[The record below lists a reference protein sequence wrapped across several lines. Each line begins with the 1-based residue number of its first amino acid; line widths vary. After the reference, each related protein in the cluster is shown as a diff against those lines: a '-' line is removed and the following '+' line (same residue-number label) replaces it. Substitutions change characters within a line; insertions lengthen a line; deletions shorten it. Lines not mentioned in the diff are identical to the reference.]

1 MAGKTAKIIE
11 VNESEKYFKLEKVD
25 KNFPITKKFKSFNLK
40 VGDSIEYDIKG
51 PNLEILRKVDVD
63 FEEGQN
69 KGQKKSFNSPKKE
82 EKLSIFDYPYNFV
95 SLGEVEEIKREKR
108 VKGEHNGKIKCSLK
122 NLTPIFIGNKT
133 DENVQREYKE
143 ERTLTLKFEGN
154 EKYVIP
160 ASTLK
165 GEIRNIIEVLT
176 TSCIKN
182 LEEERLDYRG
192 KAGERKNVFGIIKKF
207 PTANDDG
214 VIYGAHKVKVKFY
227 DTIPKRKEPLEITNE
242 FKKEGFYEIKVNEK
256 YKNHIS
262 KDEKPKDPKADDPKA
277 INNYIQFENI
287 TRGGTIEAILW
298 VSSDIYNKKYQK
310 ILVPNGETYSFT
322 MSEYEDLLYLIK
334 QRKDAEEKNNKS
346 FYIDELKLRDTII
359 FEADDKHKAKNLTFS
374 EIPRLRYKMSP
385 LDLVPEEFHPC
396 TTENLCFACRMF
408 GTIGDHTENKD
419 GEKKQEKITSM
430 SSKIFISDAL
440 SINNKSKELEKKLIL
455 KSLGE
460 PHPSLTRFYL
470 ENNGT
475 YDKNFKIRGRKFYW
489 HHSEKI
495 KAGKG
500 YKNYLKTISD
510 PTTST
515 TNSTIWFLEPE
526 QNFEFEVTFKDL
538 TDEELGILIYSLELE
553 KDLLHKLGKAKAF
566 GLGSCEIKIT
576 DCLLESSERYT
587 SFVKAYEKIDKE
599 KYLKIAKEKY
609 KLDTDERKEIKELKA
624 ILKSTNNLDFGSSAF
639 PEETKIDSKG
649 NTTKNTLNWFI
660 KHKNCVLPTILD
672 YLKKK

>member
-11 VNESEKYFKLEKVD
+11 VNETEKYFKLEKVD

-63 FEEGQN
+63 FEKSQD
-69 KGQKKSFNSPKKE
+69 KGPKKGFKEPKKE

-95 SLGEVEEIKREKR
+95 SLGDINEIKREKR
-108 VKGEHNGKIKCSLK
+108 VKGNHSGKIKCSLK

-133 DENVQREYKE
+133 DEKE
-143 ERTLTLKFEGN
+143 EKTLTLKVEGN

-165 GEIRNIIEVLT
+165 GELRNIIEVLT

-182 LEEERLDYRG
+182 VEEERLDYRG
-192 KAGERKNVFGIIKKF
+192 SAGGRTNVFGIIKKF

-214 VIYGAHKVKVKFY
+214 IIIEADK
-227 DTIPKRKEPLEITNE
+227 
-242 FKKEGFYEIKVNEK
+242 IKVNRKKVLFNYKPGFYPIKVANNLLVKDYIKRAKLAPK
-256 YKNHIS
+256 Y
-262 KDEKPKDPKADDPKA
+262 PKGADDPNA
-277 INNYIQFENI
+277 INSVDEFNKVQQ
-287 TRGGTIEAILW
+287 GGTLNATLW
-298 VSSDIYNKKYQK
+298 VSSFIPNKKYEK
-310 ILVPNGETYSFT
+310 LLIPNEKHYSFT
-322 MSEYEDLLYLIK
+322 KSDYEDLLYLIK
-334 QRKDAEEKNNKS
+334 QRKEAEEKKPPKDRED
-346 FYIDELKLRDTII
+346 FYIDELKEGDTII
-359 FEADDKHKAKNLTFS
+359 FEVNEKGRIENFSFS

-385 LDLVPEEFHPC
+385 LDLIPRQFHPC
-396 TTENLCFACRMF
+396 TSENLCFACRMF
-408 GTIGDHTENKD
+408 GTIGDHTENKSE
-419 GEKKQEKITSM
+419 EKKEEKIISM

-489 HHSEKI
+489 HHQDKI
-495 KAGKG
+495 EAGKN
-500 YKNYLKTISD
+500 YSNYLKTISD
-510 PTTST
+510 PAPST

-553 KDLLHKLGKAKAF
+553 QDLLHKFGKAKAF

-576 DCLLESSERYT
+576 DCLLESSEKYS
-587 SFVKAYEKIDKE
+587 SFIKAYEKIDKE
-599 KYLKIAKEKY
+599 KYLKIAKDKY
-609 KLDTDERKEIKELKA
+609 KLDTTERKEIKELKV
-624 ILKSTNNLDFGSSAF
+624 ILKSTNNLDFKKSSY
-639 PEETKIDSKG
+639 PEETG
-649 NTTKNTLNWFI
+649 RLPGANTVNWFMN
-660 KHKNCVLPTILD
+660 HKGCVLPTILD

>member
-11 VNESEKYFKLEKVD
+11 VNETEKYFKLEKVD

-63 FEEGQN
+63 FEKSQD
-69 KGQKKSFNSPKKE
+69 KGVKKGFNSPKKE

-95 SLGEVEEIKREKR
+95 SLGEVKEIKREKR
-108 VKGEHNGKIKCSLK
+108 VKGNHSGKIKCSLK

-133 DENVQREYKE
+133 DEKE
-143 ERTLTLKFEGN
+143 ERTLTLKVEGN

-182 LEEERLDYRG
+182 VEEERLDYRG
-192 KAGERKNVFGIIKKF
+192 KAGGKTNVFGIIKKF

-214 VIYGAHKVKVKFY
+214 IIIEADKVKVNRKKVLSNYKPGFY
-227 DTIPKRKEPLEITNE
+227 PVKVANNLLVKDYIKRAKLKPNYKKGEDDPNAINSTNE
-242 FKKEGFYEIKVNEK
+242 FSKV
-256 YKNHIS
+256 
-262 KDEKPKDPKADDPKA
+262 
-277 INNYIQFENI
+277 QQ
-287 TRGGTIEAILW
+287 GGTINAVLW
-298 VSSDIYNKKYQK
+298 VSSFIPNKKYEK
-310 ILVPNGETYSFT
+310 LLIPNEKHYSFT
-322 MSEYEDLLYLIK
+322 KSDYEDLLYLIK
-334 QRKDAEEKNNKS
+334 QRKEAEEKKPPKDREN
-346 FYIDELKLRDTII
+346 FYIDELKEGDTII
-359 FEADDKHKAKNLTFS
+359 FEVNEKGRIENFSFS

-385 LDLVPEEFHPC
+385 LDLIPEDFHPC
-396 TTENLCFACRMF
+396 TSEELCFACRIF
-408 GTIGDHTENKD
+408 GTIGDHTENKN

-470 ENNGT
+470 DNNGT

-489 HHSEKI
+489 HHQDKI
-495 KAGKG
+495 EAGKN
-500 YKNYLKTISD
+500 YTNYLKTISD
-510 PTTST
+510 LTPST

-553 KDLLHKLGKAKAF
+553 QDLLHKFGKAKAF

-576 DCLLESSERYT
+576 DCLLESPEKYS
-587 SFVKAYEKIDKE
+587 SFLKAYEKLDKE

-609 KLDTDERKEIKELKA
+609 KLDTTERKEIKELKA
-624 ILKSTNNLDFGSSAF
+624 ILKSTNNLDFKKSSY
-639 PEETKIDSKG
+639 PEEEGKLPG
-649 NTTKNTLNWFI
+649 ANTVNWFMN
-660 KHKNCVLPTILD
+660 HKGCVLPTILD

>member
-11 VNESEKYFKLEKVD
+11 VNETEKYFKLEKVD

-51 PNLEILRKVDVD
+51 PNLEISKKVDVD
-63 FEEGQN
+63 FEKEQNRGQN
-69 KGQKKSFNSPKKE
+69 KGFKEPKKE
-82 EKLSIFDYPYNFV
+82 EKLFIFDYPYNFV
-95 SLGEVEEIKREKR
+95 SLGEIEEIKREKR
-108 VKGEHNGKIKCSLK
+108 VKGEHSGKIKCNLK

-133 DENVQREYKE
+133 DEKE
-143 ERTLTLKFEGN
+143 EKTLTLKVEGN

-182 LEEERLDYRG
+182 VEEERLDYRG
-192 KAGERKNVFGIIKKF
+192 SAGGRTNVFGIIKKL

-214 VIYGAHKVKVKFY
+214 IIIEADKVKVNRKKVLSNYKPGFY
-227 DTIPKRKEPLEITNE
+227 PIKVANNLLVKDYIKRAKLKPNYKKGEDDPNAINSTNE
-242 FKKEGFYEIKVNEK
+242 FNKV
-256 YKNHIS
+256 
-262 KDEKPKDPKADDPKA
+262 
-277 INNYIQFENI
+277 QQ
-287 TRGGTIEAILW
+287 GGTLNATLW
-298 VSSDIYNKKYQK
+298 VSSFIPNKKYEK
-310 ILVPNGETYSFT
+310 LLIPNEKHYSFT
-322 MSEYEDLLYLIK
+322 KSDYEDLLYLIK
-334 QRKDAEEKNNKS
+334 QRKEAEEKKPPKDRED
-346 FYIDELKLRDTII
+346 FYIDELKEGDTII
-359 FEADDKHKAKNLTFS
+359 FEVNEKGRIENFSFS

-385 LDLVPEEFHPC
+385 LDLIPKQFHPC
-396 TTENLCFACRMF
+396 TSEELCFACRIF
-408 GTIGDHTENKD
+408 GTIGDHSENKV

-489 HHSEKI
+489 HHQDKI
-495 KAGKG
+495 EAGKN
-500 YKNYLKTISD
+500 YSNYLKTISD
-510 PTTST
+510 PAPST
-515 TNSTIWFLEPE
+515 TNSTIWFLESE
-526 QNFEFEVTFKDL
+526 QNFEFEVAFKDL

-553 KDLLHKLGKAKAF
+553 QDLLHKFGKAKAF

-576 DCLLESSERYT
+576 DCLLESSEKYS
-587 SFVKAYEKIDKE
+587 SFIKAYKKLDKE
-599 KYLKIAKEKY
+599 KYLKIAKDKY
-609 KLDTDERKEIKELKA
+609 KLDTTERKEIKELKA
-624 ILKSTNNLDFGSSAF
+624 ILKSTNNLDFKESPY
-639 PEETKIDSKG
+639 PEDEGNLKG
-649 NTTKNTLNWFI
+649 CNTVNWFMNN
-660 KHKNCVLPTILD
+660 KGCVLPTILD
-672 YLKKK
+672 YTKKK

>member
-11 VNESEKYFKLEKVD
+11 VNETEKYFKLEKVD

-63 FEEGQN
+63 FEKSQD
-69 KGQKKSFNSPKKE
+69 KGPKKGFKEPKKE

-95 SLGEVEEIKREKR
+95 SLGDINEIKREKR
-108 VKGEHNGKIKCSLK
+108 VKGNHSGKIKCSLK

-133 DENVQREYKE
+133 DEKE
-143 ERTLTLKFEGN
+143 EKTLTLKVEGN

-165 GEIRNIIEVLT
+165 GELRNIIEVLT

-182 LEEERLDYRG
+182 VEEERLDYRG
-192 KAGERKNVFGIIKKF
+192 SAGGRTNVFGIIKKF

-214 VIYGAHKVKVKFY
+214 IIIEADKVKVN
-227 DTIPKRKEPLEITNE
+227 RKKVLFNYKP
-242 FKKEGFYEIKVNEK
+242 GFYPIKVANNLLVKDYIKRAKLAPK
-256 YKNHIS
+256 Y
-262 KDEKPKDPKADDPKA
+262 PKGADDPNA
-277 INNYIQFENI
+277 INSVDEFNKVQQ
-287 TRGGTIEAILW
+287 GGTLNATLW
-298 VSSDIYNKKYQK
+298 VSSFIPNKKYEK
-310 ILVPNGETYSFT
+310 LLIPNEKHYSFT
-322 MSEYEDLLYLIK
+322 KSDYEDLLYLIK
-334 QRKDAEEKNNKS
+334 QRKEAEEKKPPKDRED
-346 FYIDELKLRDTII
+346 FYIDELKEGDTII
-359 FEADDKHKAKNLTFS
+359 FEVNEKGRIENFSFS

-385 LDLVPEEFHPC
+385 LDLIPRQFHPC
-396 TTENLCFACRMF
+396 TSENLCFACRMF
-408 GTIGDHTENKD
+408 GTIGDHTENKSE
-419 GEKKQEKITSM
+419 EKKEEKIISM

-489 HHSEKI
+489 HHQDKI
-495 KAGKG
+495 EAGKN
-500 YKNYLKTISD
+500 YSNYLKTISD
-510 PTTST
+510 PAPST

-553 KDLLHKLGKAKAF
+553 QDLLHKFGKAKAF

-576 DCLLESSERYT
+576 DCLLESSEKYS
-587 SFVKAYEKIDKE
+587 SFIKAYEKIDKE
-599 KYLKIAKEKY
+599 KYLKIAKDKY
-609 KLDTDERKEIKELKA
+609 KLDTTERKEIKELKV
-624 ILKSTNNLDFGSSAF
+624 ILKSTNNLDFKKSSY
-639 PEETKIDSKG
+639 PEETG
-649 NTTKNTLNWFI
+649 RLPGANTVNWFMN
-660 KHKNCVLPTILD
+660 HKGCVLPTILD

>member
-11 VNESEKYFKLEKVD
+11 VNETEKYFKLEKVD

-51 PNLEILRKVDVD
+51 PNLEISKKVDVD
-63 FEEGQN
+63 FEKEQNKGQN
-69 KGQKKSFNSPKKE
+69 KGFKEPKKE
-82 EKLSIFDYPYNFV
+82 EKLFIFDYPYNFV
-95 SLGEVEEIKREKR
+95 SLGEIEEIKREKR
-108 VKGEHNGKIKCSLK
+108 VKGEHSGKIKCNLK

-133 DENVQREYKE
+133 DEKE
-143 ERTLTLKFEGN
+143 EKTLTLKVEGN

-182 LEEERLDYRG
+182 VEEERLDYRG
-192 KAGERKNVFGIIKKF
+192 SAGGRTNVFGIIKKL

-214 VIYGAHKVKVKFY
+214 IIIEADKVKVNKKKVLSNYKPGFY
-227 DTIPKRKEPLEITNE
+227 PIKVANNLLVKDYIKRAKLKPNYKKGEDDPNAINSTNE
-242 FKKEGFYEIKVNEK
+242 FNKV
-256 YKNHIS
+256 
-262 KDEKPKDPKADDPKA
+262 
-277 INNYIQFENI
+277 QQ
-287 TRGGTIEAILW
+287 GGTLNATLW
-298 VSSDIYNKKYQK
+298 VSSFIPNKKYEK
-310 ILVPNGETYSFT
+310 LLIPNEKHYSFT
-322 MSEYEDLLYLIK
+322 KSDYEDLLYLIK
-334 QRKDAEEKNNKS
+334 QRKEAEEKKPPKDREDL
-346 FYIDELKLRDTII
+346 YIDELKEGDTII
-359 FEADDKHKAKNLTFS
+359 FEVNEKGRIENFSFS

-385 LDLVPEEFHPC
+385 LDLIPKQFHPC
-396 TTENLCFACRMF
+396 TSEELCFACRIF
-408 GTIGDHTENKD
+408 GTIGDHSENKV

-489 HHSEKI
+489 HHQDKI
-495 KAGKG
+495 EAGKN
-500 YKNYLKTISD
+500 YSNYLKTISD
-510 PTTST
+510 PAPST
-515 TNSTIWFLEPE
+515 TNSTIWFLESE
-526 QNFEFEVTFKDL
+526 QNFEFEVAFKDL

-553 KDLLHKLGKAKAF
+553 QDLLHKFGKAKAF

-576 DCLLESSERYT
+576 DCLLESSEKYS
-587 SFVKAYEKIDKE
+587 SFIKAYKKLDKE
-599 KYLKIAKEKY
+599 KYLKIAKDKY
-609 KLDTDERKEIKELKA
+609 KLDTTERKEIKELKA
-624 ILKSTNNLDFGSSAF
+624 ILKSTNNLDFKKSSY
-639 PEETKIDSKG
+639 PEETG
-649 NTTKNTLNWFI
+649 RLPGANTVNWFMN
-660 KHKNCVLPTILD
+660 HKGCVLPTILD
-672 YLKKK
+672 YQKKK

>member
-11 VNESEKYFKLEKVD
+11 VNETEKYFKLEKVD

-63 FEEGQN
+63 FEKSQDKGQN
-69 KGQKKSFNSPKKE
+69 KGFKEPKKE
-82 EKLSIFDYPYNFV
+82 EKLFIFDYPYNFV
-95 SLGEVEEIKREKR
+95 SLGEIEEIKREKR
-108 VKGEHNGKIKCSLK
+108 VKGEHSGKIKCNLK

-133 DENVQREYKE
+133 DEKE
-143 ERTLTLKFEGN
+143 EKTLTLKVEGN

-182 LEEERLDYRG
+182 VEEERLDYRG
-192 KAGERKNVFGIIKKF
+192 SAGGRKNVFGIIKKF

-214 VIYGAHKVKVKFY
+214 IIIEADKVKVNRKKVLSNYKPGFY
-227 DTIPKRKEPLEITNE
+227 PISVANNSLVKDYIRKGKLKPNYKRGEDDPNAINSTDE
-242 FKKEGFYEIKVNEK
+242 FKK
-256 YKNHIS
+256 
-262 KDEKPKDPKADDPKA
+262 
-277 INNYIQFENI
+277 IQQ
-287 TRGGTIEAILW
+287 GGTLNATLW
-298 VSSDIYNKKYQK
+298 VSSFIPNKRYEKLL
-310 ILVPNGETYSFT
+310 IPNEKHYSF
-322 MSEYEDLLYLIK
+322 SKSDYEDLLYLIK
-334 QRKDAEEKNNKS
+334 QRKEAEEKKPPKDREN
-346 FYIDELKLRDTII
+346 FYIDELKEGDTII
-359 FEADDKHKAKNLTFS
+359 FEVNDKSKIENFSFS

-385 LDLVPEEFHPC
+385 LDLIPEDFHPC
-396 TTENLCFACRMF
+396 TSEKLCFACRMF
-408 GTIGDHTENKD
+408 GTIGDHTENKV

-489 HHSEKI
+489 HHQDKIEAEKN
-495 KAGKG
+495 
-500 YKNYLKTISD
+500 YSNYLKTISD
-510 PTTST
+510 PAPST
-515 TNSTIWFLEPE
+515 TNSTIWFLEPQ
-526 QNFEFEVTFKDL
+526 QNFEFEITFKDL

-566 GLGSCEIKIT
+566 GFGSCEIKIR
-576 DCLLESSERYT
+576 DCLLESSEKYS
-587 SFVKAYEKIDKE
+587 SFTKAYEKIDKE
-599 KYLKIAKEKY
+599 KYLKIAKDKY
-609 KLDTDERKEIKELKA
+609 KLDTTERKEIKELKA
-624 ILKSTNNLDFGSSAF
+624 ILKSTNNLDFKKSSY
-639 PEETKIDSKG
+639 PEEEG
-649 NTTKNTLNWFI
+649 RLPGANTVNWFMN
-660 KHKNCVLPTILD
+660 HKGCVLPTILD
-672 YLKKK
+672 YQKKK

>member
-11 VNESEKYFKLEKVD
+11 VNETEKYFKLEKVD

-63 FEEGQN
+63 FEKEQNKGQN
-69 KGQKKSFNSPKKE
+69 KGFKEPKKE
-82 EKLSIFDYPYNFV
+82 EKLFIFDYPYNFV
-95 SLGEVEEIKREKR
+95 SLGEIEEIKREKR
-108 VKGEHNGKIKCSLK
+108 VKGEHSGKIKCNLK

-133 DENVQREYKE
+133 DEKE
-143 ERTLTLKFEGN
+143 EKTLTLKVEGN

-182 LEEERLDYRG
+182 VEEERLDYRG
-192 KAGERKNVFGIIKKF
+192 SAGGRTNVFGIIKKL

-214 VIYGAHKVKVKFY
+214 IIIEADKVKVNRKKVLFNYKPGFY
-227 DTIPKRKEPLEITNE
+227 PIKVANNLLVKDYIKRAKLKPNYKKGEDDPNAINSTNE
-242 FKKEGFYEIKVNEK
+242 FNKV
-256 YKNHIS
+256 
-262 KDEKPKDPKADDPKA
+262 
-277 INNYIQFENI
+277 QQ
-287 TRGGTIEAILW
+287 GGTLNATLW
-298 VSSDIYNKKYQK
+298 VSSFIPNKKYEK
-310 ILVPNGETYSFT
+310 LLIPNEKHYSFT
-322 MSEYEDLLYLIK
+322 KSDYEDLLYLIK
-334 QRKDAEEKNNKS
+334 QRKEAEEKKPPKDREDL
-346 FYIDELKLRDTII
+346 YIDELKEGDTII
-359 FEADDKHKAKNLTFS
+359 FEVNEKGRIENFSFS

-385 LDLVPEEFHPC
+385 LDLIPKQFHPC
-396 TTENLCFACRMF
+396 TSEELCFACRIF
-408 GTIGDHTENKD
+408 GTIGDHSENKV

-489 HHSEKI
+489 HHQDKI
-495 KAGKG
+495 EAGKN
-500 YKNYLKTISD
+500 YSNYLKTISD
-510 PTTST
+510 PAPAT
-515 TNSTIWFLEPE
+515 TNSTIWFLESE
-526 QNFEFEVTFKDL
+526 QNFEFEVAFKDL

-553 KDLLHKLGKAKAF
+553 QDLLHKFGKAKAF

-576 DCLLESSERYT
+576 DCLLESSEKYS
-587 SFVKAYEKIDKE
+587 SFIKAYKKLDKE
-599 KYLKIAKEKY
+599 KYLKIAKDKY
-609 KLDTDERKEIKELKA
+609 KLDTTERKEIKELKA
-624 ILKSTNNLDFGSSAF
+624 ILKSTNNLDFKKSSY
-639 PEETKIDSKG
+639 PEETG
-649 NTTKNTLNWFI
+649 RLPGANTVNWFMN
-660 KHKNCVLPTILD
+660 HKGCVLPTILD
-672 YLKKK
+672 YQKKK

>member
-11 VNESEKYFKLEKVD
+11 VNETEKYFKLEKVD

-51 PNLEILRKVDVD
+51 PNLEISKKVDVD
-63 FEEGQN
+63 FEKEQNKGQN
-69 KGQKKSFNSPKKE
+69 KGFKEPKKE
-82 EKLSIFDYPYNFV
+82 EKLFIFDYPYNFV
-95 SLGEVEEIKREKR
+95 SLGEIEEIKREKR
-108 VKGEHNGKIKCSLK
+108 VKGEHSGKIKCNLK

-133 DENVQREYKE
+133 DEKE
-143 ERTLTLKFEGN
+143 EKTLTLKVEGN

-182 LEEERLDYRG
+182 VEEERLDYRG
-192 KAGERKNVFGIIKKF
+192 SAGGRTNVFGIIKKL

-214 VIYGAHKVKVKFY
+214 IIIEADKVKVNRKKVLSNYKPGFY
-227 DTIPKRKEPLEITNE
+227 PIKVANNLLVKDYIKRAKLKPNYKKGEDDPNAINSTNE
-242 FKKEGFYEIKVNEK
+242 FNKV
-256 YKNHIS
+256 
-262 KDEKPKDPKADDPKA
+262 
-277 INNYIQFENI
+277 QQ
-287 TRGGTIEAILW
+287 GGTLNATLW
-298 VSSDIYNKKYQK
+298 VSSFIPNKKYEK
-310 ILVPNGETYSFT
+310 LLIPNEKHYSFT
-322 MSEYEDLLYLIK
+322 KSDYEDLLYLIK
-334 QRKDAEEKNNKS
+334 QRKEAEEKKPPKDREDL
-346 FYIDELKLRDTII
+346 YIDELKEGDTII
-359 FEADDKHKAKNLTFS
+359 FEVNEKGRIENFSFS

-385 LDLVPEEFHPC
+385 LDLIPKQFHPC
-396 TTENLCFACRMF
+396 TSEELCFACRIF
-408 GTIGDHTENKD
+408 GTIGDHSENKV

-489 HHSEKI
+489 HHQDKI
-495 KAGKG
+495 EAGKN
-500 YKNYLKTISD
+500 YSNYLKTISD
-510 PTTST
+510 PAPST
-515 TNSTIWFLEPE
+515 TNSTIWFLESE
-526 QNFEFEVTFKDL
+526 QNFEFEVAFKDL

-553 KDLLHKLGKAKAF
+553 QDLLHKFGKAKAF

-576 DCLLESSERYT
+576 DCLLESSEKYS
-587 SFVKAYEKIDKE
+587 SFIKEYKKLDKE
-599 KYLKIAKEKY
+599 KYLKIAKDKY
-609 KLDTDERKEIKELKA
+609 KLDTTERKEIKELKA
-624 ILKSTNNLDFGSSAF
+624 ILKSTNNLDFKKSSY
-639 PEETKIDSKG
+639 PEETG
-649 NTTKNTLNWFI
+649 RLPGANTVNWFMN
-660 KHKNCVLPTILD
+660 HKGCVLPTILD
-672 YLKKK
+672 YQKKK

>member
-63 FEEGQN
+63 FEEEQN

-95 SLGEVEEIKREKR
+95 SLGEVEEVKREKR
-108 VKGEHNGKIKCSLK
+108 VKGEHSGKIKCSLK

-133 DENVQREYKE
+133 DENVQKEYKE
-143 ERTLTLKFEGN
+143 EKTLTLKVEGN

-182 LEEERLDYRG
+182 VEEERLDYRG

-214 VIYGAHKVKVKFY
+214 IIIEADKVKVN
-227 DTIPKRKEPLEITNE
+227 RKNVLSNYKP
-242 FKKEGFYEIKVNEK
+242 GFYPIKVANNLLVKDYIKRAKLTPK
-256 YKNHIS
+256 Y
-262 KDEKPKDPKADDPKA
+262 PKGADDPNA
-277 INNYIQFENI
+277 INSTNDFNKVQQ
-287 TRGGTIEAILW
+287 GGTLNAILW
-298 VSSDIYNKKYQK
+298 VSSFISNKKYEK
-310 ILVPNGETYSFT
+310 LLIPNEKHYSFT
-322 MSEYEDLLYLIK
+322 KSDYEDLLYLIK
-334 QRKDAEEKNNKS
+334 QRKEAEEKKPPKDREN
-346 FYIDELKLRDTII
+346 FYIDELKEGDTII
-359 FEADDKHKAKNLTFS
+359 FEINNKGKIENFSFS

-408 GTIGDHTENKD
+408 GTIGDHTENKN

-440 SINNKSKELEKKLIL
+440 SINNKSKELEEKLIL

-515 TNSTIWFLEPE
+515 TNSTIWFLKPD

-576 DCLLESSERYT
+576 DCLLESSEKYS
-587 SFVKAYEKIDKE
+587 SFLKAYEKLDKE

-609 KLDTDERKEIKELKA
+609 KLDTTERKEIKELKA

-639 PEETKIDSKG
+639 PEETKIDLKG

-672 YLKKK
+672 YQKKK

>member
-11 VNESEKYFKLEKVD
+11 VNETEKYFKLEKVD

-63 FEEGQN
+63 FEKSQD
-69 KGQKKSFNSPKKE
+69 KGPKKGFKEPKKE

-95 SLGEVEEIKREKR
+95 SLGDINEIKREKR
-108 VKGEHNGKIKCSLK
+108 VKGNHSGKIKCSLK

-133 DENVQREYKE
+133 NENVQKEHKE
-143 ERTLTLKFEGN
+143 EKTLTLKVEDN
-154 EKYVIP
+154 EKYIIP

-165 GEIRNIIEVLT
+165 GELRNIIEVLT

-182 LEEERLDYRG
+182 VEEERLDYRG
-192 KAGERKNVFGIIKKF
+192 SAGGRTNVFGIIKKF

-214 VIYGAHKVKVKFY
+214 IIIESDKVKVNRKKVLSNYKPVFY
-227 DTIPKRKEPLEITNE
+227 TIKVANNSLVKDYIRKGKLKPNYKRGEDDPNAINSTNE
-242 FKKEGFYEIKVNEK
+242 FNKV
-256 YKNHIS
+256 
-262 KDEKPKDPKADDPKA
+262 
-277 INNYIQFENI
+277 QQ
-287 TRGGTIEAILW
+287 GGTLNATLW
-298 VSSDIYNKKYQK
+298 VSSFIPNKKYEK
-310 ILVPNGETYSFT
+310 LLIPNEKHYSF
-322 MSEYEDLLYLIK
+322 SKSDYEDLLYLIK
-334 QRKDAEEKNNKS
+334 QRKEAEEKKPPKDREN
-346 FYIDELKLRDTII
+346 FYIDELKEGDTII
-359 FEADDKHKAKNLTFS
+359 FEVNDKGKIENFSFS

-385 LDLVPEEFHPC
+385 LDLIPEDFHPC
-396 TTENLCFACRMF
+396 TSEKLCFACRMF
-408 GTIGDHTENKD
+408 GTIGDHTENKN

-489 HHSEKI
+489 HHQDKIEAEKN
-495 KAGKG
+495 
-500 YKNYLKTISD
+500 YSNYLKTISD
-510 PTTST
+510 PAPST

-526 QNFEFEVTFKDL
+526 QNFEFEITFKDL

-566 GLGSCEIKIT
+566 GFGSCEIKIT
-576 DCLLESSERYT
+576 DCLLESSEKYS
-587 SFVKAYEKIDKE
+587 SFIKAYEKIDKE
-599 KYLKIAKEKY
+599 KYLKIAKDKY
-609 KLDTDERKEIKELKA
+609 KLDTIERKEIKELKA
-624 ILKSTNNLDFGSSAF
+624 ILKSTNNLDFKKSSY
-639 PEETKIDSKG
+639 PEEEG
-649 NTTKNTLNWFI
+649 RLPGANTVNWFMN
-660 KHKNCVLPTILD
+660 HKGCVLPTILD
-672 YLKKK
+672 YQKKK

>member
-11 VNESEKYFKLEKVD
+11 VNETEKYFKLEKVD

-143 ERTLTLKFEGN
+143 EKTLTLKVEGN

-182 LEEERLDYRG
+182 VEEERLDYRG

-214 VIYGAHKVKVKFY
+214 IIIEADKVKVN
-227 DTIPKRKEPLEITNE
+227 RKNVLSNYKP
-242 FKKEGFYEIKVNEK
+242 GFYPIKVANNLLVKDYIKRAKLTPK
-256 YKNHIS
+256 Y
-262 KDEKPKDPKADDPKA
+262 PKGADDPNA
-277 INNYIQFENI
+277 INSTNDFNKVQQ
-287 TRGGTIEAILW
+287 GGTLNAILW
-298 VSSDIYNKKYQK
+298 VSSFISNKKYEK
-310 ILVPNGETYSFT
+310 LLIPNEKHYSFT
-322 MSEYEDLLYLIK
+322 KSDYEDLLYLIK
-334 QRKDAEEKNNKS
+334 QRKEAEEKKPPKDREN
-346 FYIDELKLRDTII
+346 FYIDELKEGDTII
-359 FEADDKHKAKNLTFS
+359 FEINNKGKIENFSFS

-408 GTIGDHTENKD
+408 GTIGDHTENKN

-440 SINNKSKELEKKLIL
+440 SISNKSKELEEKLIL

-515 TNSTIWFLEPE
+515 TNSTIWFLKPD

-576 DCLLESSERYT
+576 DCLLESSEKYS
-587 SFVKAYEKIDKE
+587 SFLKAYEKLDKE

-609 KLDTDERKEIKELKA
+609 KLDTTERKEIKELKA

-639 PEETKIDSKG
+639 PEETKIDLKG

-672 YLKKK
+672 YQKKK

>member
-11 VNESEKYFKLEKVD
+11 VNETEKYFKLEKVD

-63 FEEGQN
+63 FEKSQD
-69 KGQKKSFNSPKKE
+69 KGPKKGFKEPKKE

-95 SLGEVEEIKREKR
+95 SLGDINEIKREKR
-108 VKGEHNGKIKCSLK
+108 VKGNHSGKIKCSLK

-133 DENVQREYKE
+133 DEKE
-143 ERTLTLKFEGN
+143 EKTLTLKVEGN

-165 GEIRNIIEVLT
+165 GELRNIIEVLT

-182 LEEERLDYRG
+182 VEEERLDYRG
-192 KAGERKNVFGIIKKF
+192 SAGGRTNVFGIIKKF

-214 VIYGAHKVKVKFY
+214 IIIEADKVKVN
-227 DTIPKRKEPLEITNE
+227 RKKVLFNYKP
-242 FKKEGFYEIKVNEK
+242 GFYPIKVANNLLVKDYIKRAKLAPK
-256 YKNHIS
+256 Y
-262 KDEKPKDPKADDPKA
+262 PKGTDDPNA
-277 INNYIQFENI
+277 INSVDEFNKVQQ
-287 TRGGTIEAILW
+287 GGTLNATLW
-298 VSSDIYNKKYQK
+298 VSSFIPNKKYEK
-310 ILVPNGETYSFT
+310 LLIPNEKHYSFT
-322 MSEYEDLLYLIK
+322 KSDYEDLLYLIK
-334 QRKDAEEKNNKS
+334 QRKEAEEKKPPKDRED
-346 FYIDELKLRDTII
+346 FYIDELKEGDTII
-359 FEADDKHKAKNLTFS
+359 FEVNEKGRIENFSFS

-385 LDLVPEEFHPC
+385 LDLIPRQFHPC
-396 TTENLCFACRMF
+396 TSENLCFACRMF
-408 GTIGDHTENKD
+408 GTIGDHTENKS
-419 GEKKQEKITSM
+419 GEKKEEKITSM

-489 HHSEKI
+489 HHQDKI
-495 KAGKG
+495 EAGKN
-500 YKNYLKTISD
+500 YSNYLKTISD
-510 PTTST
+510 PAPST

-553 KDLLHKLGKAKAF
+553 QDLLHKFGKAKAF

-576 DCLLESSERYT
+576 DCLLESSEKYS
-587 SFVKAYEKIDKE
+587 SFIKAYEKIDKE
-599 KYLKIAKEKY
+599 KYLKIAKDKY
-609 KLDTDERKEIKELKA
+609 KLDTTERKEIKELKV
-624 ILKSTNNLDFGSSAF
+624 ILKSTNNLDFKKSSY
-639 PEETKIDSKG
+639 PEETG
-649 NTTKNTLNWFI
+649 RLPGANTVNWFMN
-660 KHKNCVLPTILD
+660 HKGCVLPTILD

>member
-11 VNESEKYFKLEKVD
+11 VNETEKYFKLEKVD

-51 PNLEILRKVDVD
+51 PNLEISKKVDVD
-63 FEEGQN
+63 FEKEQNKGQN
-69 KGQKKSFNSPKKE
+69 KGFKEPKKE
-82 EKLSIFDYPYNFV
+82 EKLFIFDYPYNFV
-95 SLGEVEEIKREKR
+95 SLGEIEEIKREKR
-108 VKGEHNGKIKCSLK
+108 VKGEHNGKIKCNLK

-133 DENVQREYKE
+133 DEKE
-143 ERTLTLKFEGN
+143 EKTLTLKVEGN

-182 LEEERLDYRG
+182 VEEERLDYRG
-192 KAGERKNVFGIIKKF
+192 SAGGRKNVFGIIKKF

-214 VIYGAHKVKVKFY
+214 VIFGADKVKVKFY
-227 DTIPKRKEPLEITNE
+227 NTIPKRKEPLEIENK
-242 FKKEGFYEIKVNEK
+242 FKNEGFYEIKVNDK

-277 INNYIQFENI
+277 INNFTQFENI

-298 VSSDIYNKKYQK
+298 VSSDIHNKKYQK
-310 ILVPNGETYSFT
+310 ILVPNGKTYSFT

-334 QRKDAEEKNNKS
+334 QRKEAEEKNNNK
-346 FYIDELKLRDTII
+346 FYINELKVKDTII
-359 FEADDKHKAKNLTFS
+359 FEADDKDKAKNLTFS

-385 LDLVPEEFHPC
+385 LDLIPEDFHPC

-408 GTIGDHTENKD
+408 GTIGDHTENKN

-489 HHSEKI
+489 HHQDKI
-495 KAGKG
+495 GAGKN
-500 YKNYLKTISD
+500 YSNYLKTISD
-510 PTTST
+510 LASST
-515 TNSTIWFLEPE
+515 TNSTIWFLEPN

-538 TDEELGILIYSLELE
+538 TDEELGILIYSLELDQ
-553 KDLLHKLGKAKAF
+553 DLLHKFGKAKAF

-576 DCLLESSERYT
+576 DCLLESSEKYN
-587 SFVKAYEKIDKE
+587 SFVKAYEKLDKE
-599 KYLKIAKEKY
+599 KYLKIAKDKY
-609 KLDTDERKEIKELKA
+609 KLDTTERKEIKELKA
-624 ILKSTNNLDFGSSAF
+624 ILKSTNNLDFKKSSY
-639 PEETKIDSKG
+639 PEEEGKLPG
-649 NTTKNTLNWFI
+649 ANTVNWFMN
-660 KHKNCVLPTILD
+660 HKGCVLPTILD
-672 YLKKK
+672 YQKKK